1 MEDDYKSRVE
11 ANIGMISTLRQEI
24 DDQRNLLVDRK
35 KQNADLYTELD
46 NQKETLNSRHVEI
59 SRLKT
64 DLGNHQDLNNQLLQ

>member
-11 ANIGMISTLRQEI
+11 ANIAMISTLRQEI

-46 NQKETLNSRHVEI
+46 NQKETLNNRHVEI

-64 DLGNHQDLNNQLLQ
+64 DL

>member
-11 ANIGMISTLRQEI
+11 ANIAMISTLRQEI

-35 KQNADLYTELD
+35 KQNSDLYTELD
-46 NQKETLNSRHVEI
+46 SQKESLNTRHVEI

-64 DLGNHQDLNNQLLQ
+64 DLQ